1 MPIKRTEQPMRAR
14 WKNRRVIGDDL
25 PGGQPVPIVR
35 VQEAKELPGQELVDA
50 MRDMPPR
57 QWQAT
62 LQLLTEAKYKAES
75 MLRDDKVI
83 SNPQQLAYYTGWV
96 TYSDFVI
103 SSFEGLRAGNT
114 EGRPEEEGVM

>member
-1 MPIKRTEQPMRAR
+1 MRAR
-14 WKNRRVIGDDL
+14 WKNRRVIGDDY
-25 PGGQPVPIVR
+25 PGGIPVPIVR
-35 VQEAKELPGQELVDA
+35 VQEAKELPGKELVDA

-57 QWQAT
+57 QWGAM
-62 LQLLTEAKYKAES
+62 LQLLIEAKYKAEA

-103 SSFEGLRAGNT
+103 SSFEGLRAGDT
-114 EGRPEEEGVM
+114 EGRPEEES

>member
-1 MPIKRTEQPMRAR
+1 MSAR
-14 WKNRRVIGDDL
+14 WKNRRVISDDF
-25 PGGQPVPIVR
+25 PFGTPVPIVR
-35 VQEAKELPGQELVDA
+35 VQEQKELPGQELVDA

-62 LQLLTEAKYKAES
+62 LQLLTEAKFKAES

-103 SSFEGLRAGNT
+103 SSFESLRLGNT
-114 EGRPEEEGVM
+114 EGRPQEEN

>member
-1 MPIKRTEQPMRAR
+1 MPIKRTVQPQTAR
-14 WKNRRVIGDDL
+14 WKSRRTVADDFPPGPVPVVRVIE
-25 PGGQPVPIVR
+25 Q
-35 VQEAKELPGQELVDA
+35 KELPGQELVDA
-50 MRDMPPR
+50 LRDMPPR

-62 LQLLTEAKYKAES
+62 LQLLVEAKFKAES

-103 SSFEGLRAGNT
+103 SSFETLRAGDI
-114 EGRPEEEGVM
+114 GDRPEE